1 MNGGSH
7 WWSPHLSSPSFAL
20 ESGQNSRTATAM
32 KSKRGLLPVSW
43 SGAVARRAPYLSS
56 ILIILVGL
64 YVAYQSW
71 AGLATHAAK
80 RARSG

>member
-1 MNGGSH
+1 
-7 WWSPHLSSPSFAL
+7 
-20 ESGQNSRTATAM
+20 M